1 MTHGQTDVVGTS
13 SLVVWFSMSKAGVAK
28 ALRRKGVKPMAKRG
42 AHGELMWPR
51 QAAVDTLTACV
62 VARGGPNGLP

>member
-1 MTHGQTDVVGTS
+1 MTDGQADVVGTS
-13 SLVVWFSMSKAGVAK
+13 SLVVWFSMSKVGVAK
-28 ALRRKGVKPMAKRG
+28 ALRREGIKPIEKRG
-42 AHGELMWPR
+42 AHGELLWPR